1 MIRNLYLIVMIVY
14 IAVMAY
20 AIFKFCTSGPSF
32 SDWRPIRDILR
43 EEELKKQ
50 NKKMEQ
56 NANKMATNANK
67 EHYTLNFRN
76 FSIYTGIVFLFGTIT
91 GMVIAHM
98 LYCGTL

>member
-1 MIRNLYLIVMIVY
+1 MCYRFPDTGNVISCAIGFTGLEVLVGYVLSVPQIR
-14 IAVMAY
+14 
-20 AIFKFCTSGPSF
+20 AIFKT
-32 SDWRPIRDILR
+32 R
-43 EEELKKQ
+43 
-50 NKKMEQ
+50 KMEQ

-67 EHYTLNFRN
+67 EHYRLNFRN